1 MINRLNGL
9 FSSENWLINRWQLPL
24 AGLLLTVGMVTTIST
39 LQAAPG
45 QQKSKAAK
53 STVSSTTVT
62 PQFEAKSSQLSEQA
76 VDSST
81 PTAPIASAVAPQ
93 PSEQTVNSTTTVV
106 PSVPA
111 TAPEPAVNSTTV
123 ASNFDATAP
132 EPSEQAVNA
141 TTVAPTYQA
150 TVPQKATKAM
160 KSTKKAM
167 KTATVTSDFKA
178 AATQKPGSDVDANG
192 DAKSAAMPAAKWNR
206 QAQESSKTAVA
217 QAPATDAQIPD
228 GTYLY
233 GQSSEPQQNGKE
245 YLVFQANQGK
255 VVGAMYLPNSEY
267 SCFHGTL
274 DSRQMNLTVVN
285 PYDQSAFSH
294 TIARLQP
301 AQIAAAGGQI
311 DLQNTYDSLTYPYA
325 VGLEGYQPVR
335 EISANDKQLLNTCM
349 TEYQT
354 KFEHQ

>member
-9 FSSENWLINRWQLPL
+9 FSSEHWLINRWQLPL

-45 QQKSKAAK
+45 QQKSQSAK
-53 STVSSTTVT
+53 STVSSTTVK
-62 PQFEAKSSQLSEQA
+62 PQFETKSSQLSEQA
-76 VDSST
+76 VASST
-81 PTAPIASAVAPQ
+81 TTAPTASAAAPQ
-93 PSEQTVNSTTTVV
+93 ASEQTVNSTTVV
-106 PSVPA
+106 PSLQA
-111 TAPEPAVNSTTV
+111 TAPEQTVNSTTV
-123 ASNFDATAP
+123 DSNFDATVSQ
-132 EPSEQAVNA
+132 PSEQAVNA
-141 TTVAPTYQA
+141 TTVAPTSQVA
-150 TVPQKATKAM
+150 VPQKAKKAM

-178 AATQKPGSDVDANG
+178 AATQKPGSDVDA
-192 DAKSAAMPAAKWNR
+192 KSAALPAAKWNR
-206 QAQESSKTAVA
+206 QAQEASKTTVA

-274 DSRQMNLTVVN
+274 DSRQMNLTVTN
-285 PYDQSAFSH
+285 PYDQTAFSH

-301 AQIAAAGGQI
+301 AQVAAAGGQI

-335 EISANDKQLLNTCM
+335 EISASDKQLLNSCM
-349 TEYQT
+349 SEYQN

>member
-9 FSSENWLINRWQLPL
+9 FSSEHWLINRWQLPL
-24 AGLLLTVGMVTTIST
+24 AGLLLTVGLVTTIST

-62 PQFEAKSSQLSEQA
+62 PKFEAKSSQLSEQA
-76 VDSST
+76 VEST
-81 PTAPIASAVAPQ
+81 TTAPTVSAVAPQ
-93 PSEQTVNSTTTVV
+93 PSEQTVNSTTVV
-106 PSVPA
+106 PSVQA
-111 TAPEPAVNSTTV
+111 TAPEQTVNSTTV
-123 ASNFDATAP
+123 DSNFEAAVS
-132 EPSEQAVNA
+132 EPSEQAVDS

-150 TVPQKATKAM
+150 AVPQKAKKAM
-160 KSTKKAM
+160 KS
-167 KTATVTSDFKA
+167 ATVTSDFKA
-178 AATQKPGSDVDANG
+178 AAAQKPGSGV
-192 DAKSAAMPAAKWNR
+192 DAKSTAMPAAKWNR
-206 QAQESSKTAVA
+206 PAQEASKTTVA
-217 QAPATDAQIPD
+217 QAPVTDAQIPD

-233 GQSSEPQQNGKE
+233 GQSSEPQRNGQE

-274 DSRQMNLTVVN
+274 DSRQLNLTVVN

-301 AQIAAAGGQI
+301 AQVAAAGGQI
-311 DLQNTYDSLTYPYA
+311 NLQNTYDSLTYPYA
-325 VGLEGYQPVR
+325 VALEGYQPVR

-349 TEYQT
+349 AEYQN
-354 KFEHQ
+354 KLGDQ